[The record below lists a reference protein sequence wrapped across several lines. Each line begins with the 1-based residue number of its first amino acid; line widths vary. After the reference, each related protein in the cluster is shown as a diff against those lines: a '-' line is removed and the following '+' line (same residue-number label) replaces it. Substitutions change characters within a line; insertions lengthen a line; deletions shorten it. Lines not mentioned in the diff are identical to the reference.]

1 MCVCV
6 CVCVC
11 VCHAHAYV
19 FPCRFAS
26 VLGKVLTDLSTKGR
40 TATDI
45 ALFSLY
51 RAALTDPNYPD
62 LCRQFGIEDVETKSK
77 L

>member
-6 CVCVC
+6 CVM
-11 VCHAHAYV
+11 HMYV
-19 FPCRFAS
+19 FHCRFAS

-51 RAALTDPNYPD
+51 RTALTDPNYPD
-62 LCRQFGIEDVETKSK
+62 LCRQFSIEAVETKSK